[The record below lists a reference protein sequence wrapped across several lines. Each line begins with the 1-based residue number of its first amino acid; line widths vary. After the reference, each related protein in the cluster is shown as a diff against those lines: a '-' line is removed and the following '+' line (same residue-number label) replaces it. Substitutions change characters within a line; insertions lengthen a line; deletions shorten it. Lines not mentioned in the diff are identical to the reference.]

1 MSRKEVHQS
10 ASTPQVI
17 YSPYRDFSRVIES
30 PEESAIAQS
39 APRSSDHYFPV
50 KLHYV
55 LSMLETDGLAH
66 IASWAPHG
74 RCFKVHNTDEFVE
87 KVLAQ

>member
-1 MSRKEVHQS
+1 MSSKESHQS
-10 ASTPQVI
+10 APTLQVI
-17 YSPYRDFSRVIES
+17 YSQYCDFSRAIES
-30 PEESAIAQS
+30 AEESAISQS
-39 APRSSDHYFPV
+39 TPRTSDHYFPV

-55 LSMLETDGLAH
+55 LSVLEADGNLH

-74 RCFKVHNTDEFVE
+74 RCFKVHNTEEFVE

>member
-1 MSRKEVHQS
+1 MSSKESRQ
-10 ASTPQVI
+10 AAPTLQVI
-17 YSPYRDFSRVIES
+17 YSPYRDFSRATES
-30 PEESAIAQS
+30 VGESAISQATPQ
-39 APRSSDHYFPV
+39 PFDHYFPV

-55 LSMLETDGLAH
+55 LSVLETDGLSH

-74 RCFKVHNTDEFVE
+74 RCFKVHSSEEFVQ